1 MIHWIYSGLCLI
13 PETDVSRALERVLNC
28 KGYSMKKLMLLSAC
42 LLAVPALH
50 AEQMQFVT
58 TMSAPVGNFAHLDA
72 ADSTHVTCVGKKDG
86 DSCIGGYLNFCN
98 TRSNVGNIVI
108 KGANAYLKQV
118 NVQNGAT
125 LGSTNTPEYRL
136 SDKLTVENGG
146 TVTAGRVMASNVTF
160 KDTNFHKSN
169 VTGTLY
175 GSDIAAMGGKAD
187 NMSIASTAKINK
199 SAQTAANLGQEM
211 EWSNQ
216 YSKDYDSSGTAK
228 SNGKTYT
235 SFLLKS
241 KGTGEEQCTPT
252 QSGQE
257 RYTETCSDGSTK
269 ITYTWNYST
278 CKYDASGYCPK
289 EGDDIS
295 CCVLQKHIYHYL
307 WTNSPYS
314 DPNTGCGGLTD
325 YSTEIETYY
334 TAAGTKNNF
343 EGERWKASCPANA
356 EIGTHLRGENI
367 GWSCRISATERSVS
381 SVAAGCSEGI
391 IEKLICQWDKNTDNT
406 CTKNQITDLVI
417 SEP

>member
-1 MIHWIYSGLCLI
+1 M
-13 PETDVSRALERVLNC
+13 PETNVSRALERVLNC

-146 TVTAGRVMASNVTF
+146 TVTAGRVMANNVTF

-187 NMSIASTAKINK
+187 NMEIASTAKINK

-216 YSKDYDSSGTAK
+216 YSKDYDSSGNAK
-228 SNGKTYT
+228 SNGKSYT

-241 KGTGEEQCTPT
+241 KGESSGGCEPT
-252 QSGQE
+252 NGMSYE
-257 RYTETCSDGSTK
+257 
-269 ITYTWNYST
+269 I
-278 CKYDASGYCPK
+278 
-289 EGDDIS
+289 
-295 CCVLQKHIYHYL
+295 
-307 WTNSPYS
+307 
-314 DPNTGCGGLTD
+314 GCGGAQTGKITFTWNQSTCSYDKEDTCQCDENHPYKVEGYGCVECNTPGFTWKCFDTYCSLD
-325 YSTEIETYY
+325 YKIRYCNRTYY
-334 TAAGTKNNF
+334 DYQKDVCYATHPLKEESDCLQYYGPGAYSHGNKDIYGNCVPD
-343 EGERWKASCPANA
+343 GDMA
-356 EIGTHLRGENI
+356 ED
-367 GWSCRISATERSVS
+367 
-381 SVAAGCSEGI
+381 GI
-391 IEKLICQWDKNTDNT
+391 IQKWNGRDYCSSPRCG
-406 CTKNQITDLVI
+406 CTSTY
-417 SEP
+417 